1 MENELYQIILEE
13 PIFLTLVIIF
23 ILIIIY
29 SVLKKFFKLLII
41 IFLAIIIYI
50 SYLIYSGNDLPGESE
65 QFINPLIEK
74 SSLILNIVSDEFKS
88 FFEKNNKD

>member
-1 MENELYQIILEE
+1 MENELYQIILEG

-41 IFLAIIIYI
+41 TFLAILIYI
-50 SYLIYSGNDLPGESE
+50 SYLIYSGDDLPGESE
-65 QFINPLIEK
+65 KFINPLIEK

>member
-41 IFLAIIIYI
+41 TFLAILIYI
-50 SYLIYSGNDLPGESE
+50 SYLIYSGDDLPGESE
-65 QFINPLIEK
+65 KFINPLIEK